1 MERAGEYSIRGRGA
15 RENPSNRFEKAY
27 FEWDDSVPPDERP
40 NPKTLFL
47 DDASESIISY
57 NSSPDIPFE
66 ASLNPYR
73 GCEHGCAYCYARPTH
88 EYLGF
93 SAGLDFESKIMV
105 KRQASEL
112 LRKELSSKKWKP
124 QWIAMSG
131 VTDPYQPIERE
142 LKLTRGCLEVLNEF
156 RNPVGIVTKN
166 RLVARDADILREM
179 ASRSLCEVNLSVT
192 SLDPNLAGS
201 MEPRTSRPEARIE
214 AMGTLANAG
223 VPVGVMVAP
232 IIPGLNEHE
241 IPAILE
247 AAAQAGARYASYVT
261 LRLPLGVEDLFFD
274 WLRRNYPTKADRVE
288 SRLREMRGGKLS
300 SSNFGDRMKGQGI
313 FAEQIRTLFRV
324 RAKRLGLNQGER
336 ALDTS
341 QFRRP
346 GGTQLEMGF

>member
-1 MERAGEYSIRGRGA
+1 MEKIGEFSIRGRGA
-15 RENPSNRFEKAY
+15 RGNPGNRFEKAH
-27 FEWDDSVPPDERP
+27 FEWDEEVPPDERS

-105 KRQASEL
+105 KRRAPEL
-112 LRKELSSKKWKP
+112 LRKALSSRKWKP
-124 QWIAMSG
+124 QWVAMSG

-142 LKLTRGCLEVLNEF
+142 LELTRECLKVLNEF

-166 RLVARDADILREM
+166 RLVARDIDVLGEM
-179 ASRSLCEVNLSVT
+179 ASRNLCEVNLSVT
-192 SLDPNLAGS
+192 SLDPKLAGS

-214 AMGTLANAG
+214 AMETLANEG
-223 VPVGVMVAP
+223 VTVGVMVAP
-232 IIPGLNEHE
+232 IITGLNDHE

-247 AAAQAGARYASYVT
+247 AAAKAGARHASYVT
-261 LRLPLGVEDLFFD
+261 LRLPLGVEELFFD
-274 WLRRNYPTKADRVE
+274 WLRRSYPTKADRVE
-288 SRLREMRGGKLS
+288 SRLRELRGGKLS
-300 SSNFGDRMKGQGI
+300 SSNFGERMKGQGI

-324 RAKRLGLNQGER
+324 HAKRLGLNQGER
-336 ALDTS
+336 SLDTT